1 MTFYSVKMR
10 ASKQMDGKDIHIS
23 GAENIVSEDVL
34 EEISKSLIKR
44 ALNHDK
50 GKPESINIKI
60 EKLND
65 NDITYINPLKVQTI
79 DVKDSVD
86 GLKACNKLLNLLGI
100 DDEKSKYIIN
110 LLTEIK
116 DMRGAILLDINTLER
131 LEPDKERG
139 IRATFMDLEYSTF
152 NESIK
157 HSKKS
162 THFIE
167 ALVLAS
173 KVLNCPYILGE
184 ICYSDDP
191 NYTAGYIAS
200 KKFGYVRFTHMKK
213 LGNPF
218 GGRIF
223 LYNSKK
229 ENVKS
234 CIDYIQNQKIIVREN
249 IIKNSP
255 ITFDDFMKNG
265 LTKEVY

>member
-1 MTFYSVKMR
+1 MAFYSVKMR
-10 ASKQMDGKDIHIS
+10 GSKYIDGKETHIS
-23 GAENIVSEDVL
+23 GSENIVREDVL

-50 GKPESINIKI
+50 GKAEFINIKI
-60 EKLND
+60 EKLNED
-65 NDITYINPLKVQTI
+65 ELTYIDPLKVQTI
-79 DVKDSVD
+79 DVKNSTE
-86 GLKACNKLLNLLGI
+86 GLKACNKLLKLIGI
-100 DDEKSKYIIN
+100 NEGKSQLIIN
-110 LLTEIK
+110 MLTEIK

-139 IRATFMDLEYSTF
+139 VRATFMDLEYSTF
-152 NESIK
+152 SESIK
-157 HSKKS
+157 HTKKS

-173 KVLNCPYILGE
+173 KVISCPYIIGE

-200 KKFGYVRFTHMKK
+200 KKFGYVRFTHMKE

-223 LYNSKK
+223 LYDSKK
-229 ENVKS
+229 ENIEP
-234 CIDYIQNQKIIVREN
+234 CIDYIENKKIIVKEN
-249 IIKNSP
+249 IIKNPSL
-255 ITFDDFMKNG
+255 TFNEFMDKG
-265 LTKEVY
+265 L